1 MNLEELDEE
10 TFRAIKKLI
19 KGFCVKE
26 VINEYVLDDNGNKQL
41 TKQKISKKAV
51 PPNTDIVKMIFNK
64 SESQPVGFEAWSDAE
79 LEKEKQRLLKLLK
92 KGENNE
98 YRANKS

>member
-1 MNLEELDEE
+1 MNLEELDDE
-10 TFRAIKKLI
+10 TFKAIKKLI

-64 SESQPVGFEAWSDAE
+64 NETQTTNFEGWTDAE

-98 YRANKS
+98 YRANKG